1 MVGATGKPEREN
13 RMKDGDLALY
23 RTWLLDKL
31 RLLLGDVN
39 KLENEV
45 MRSKKDSATLDISKF
60 ADLGS
65 DNFEIEL
72 DMEMLESQGDEVREV
87 VAALKRMEDGTFGLC
102 SACGKKITPRRL
114 KAIPYAKMCVD
125 CKREEEENGGAR
137 A

>member
-1 MVGATGKPEREN
+1 
-13 RMKDGDLALY
+13 MKDGDLALY

-39 KLENEV
+39 KLESEV

-72 DMEMLESQGDEVREV
+72 DMEMLESQGDEIKEV
-87 VAALKRMEDGTFGLC
+87 VAALRRMEDGTFGLC

-114 KAIPYAKMCVD
+114 KAIPYARMCVA
-125 CKREEEENGGAR
+125 CKKEEEDENGGAR